1 MAVNEDAIRK
11 LQLLLGKAIDIAE
24 TGYGGSTRQVPTRM
38 IERDLCPYRP
48 ALAIGINNRSLN
60 YWCWRLLDLSPQITV
75 DEKGLA
81 AIFVF
86 GLPGFGQYNHALM
99 CLQSSLAILDVM
111 ETGGMETHA
120 GLATGACFCGLVGD
134 PMQRCEYAVLGG
146 EN

>member
-1 MAVNEDAIRK
+1 M
-11 LQLLLGKAIDIAE
+11 
-24 TGYGGSTRQVPTRM
+24 
-38 IERDLCPYRP
+38 
-48 ALAIGINNRSLN
+48 
-60 YWCWRLLDLSPQITV
+60 

-99 CLQSSLAILDVM
+99 CLKSSLAILDVM

-146 EN
+146 EYSETMH